1 MNQLASSFRDPAG
14 YLVTEGGRLY
24 RVVTEKGGVG
34 YRLLRTSGLYD
45 HLTKRGWLI
54 PHEELASSP
63 LPTPSACVLAPLLIP
78 FISYPYEWSFSQL
91 KDAALLTLDIQREAL
106 LKDMSLKDASNYN
119 IQFMGSRPFFI
130 DTLSFEQRSDF
141 PWVAYGQFCRH
152 FLAPLALMA
161 AGNMDIN
168 RTLIAFLDGL
178 PLTTALELLPLTQ
191 RLRWGLFLHLGLH
204 ARSQKRHQ
212 DANTTLSQKG
222 GQLFFG
228 VKKQLALVD
237 SLYQTVLALK
247 KPRIKTE
254 WGDYLS
260 TMDHYSSRAE
270 GEKKRIVEKIA
281 AENRPAMV
289 WDLGGNVGHYSRLF
303 SSRGL
308 RTICFD
314 GDPLCVD
321 ANYLEAKKENNEILL
336 PLLMDLANPSPAI
349 GWEHC
354 ERQSFL
360 QRGPAD
366 LVLALALVH
375 HLRITANIPLVRLG
389 SFFAS
394 CSRKLLI
401 EFVPKTDPM
410 VKKLLLNRSD
420 IFTDYSQM
428 EFEKSFGQHFRLV
441 QKWSLPESARLLYY
455 FECS

>member
-1 MNQLASSFRDPAG
+1 MKQLASSFRDAAG
-14 YLVTEGGRLY
+14 FLVTQGGRLY
-24 RVVTEKGGVG
+24 RVVTKTGEAD
-34 YRLLRTSGLYD
+34 YRLLQSSGLYD
-45 HLTKRGWLI
+45 HLTARGWLI

-63 LPTPSACVLAPLLIP
+63 LTMPAACVLAPLLIP

-91 KDAALLTLDIQREAL
+91 QDAALLTLDIQREAL
-106 LKDMSLKDASNYN
+106 QKDMSLKDASNYN
-119 IQFMGSRPFFI
+119 IQFMGSRPVFI
-130 DTLSFEQRSDF
+130 DTLSFEQRSDS

-168 RTLIAFLDGL
+168 RMLIAFLDGL
-178 PLTTALELLPLTQ
+178 PLATALQLLPLTQ

-212 DANTTLSQKG
+212 DSDVGRGKI
-222 GQLFFG
+222 LFFG
-228 VKKQLALVD
+228 IKRQLALVD

-260 TMDHYSSRAE
+260 TMDHYSVRAE
-270 GEKKRIVEKIA
+270 EEKKRIVEKVA
-281 AENRPAMV
+281 MENHPAMV
-289 WDLGGNVGHYSRLF
+289 WDLGGNIGHYSRLF

-321 ANYLEAKKENNEILL
+321 ANYLEAKKENNETLL

-394 CSRKLLI
+394 CGRKLLI
-401 EFVPKTDPM
+401 EFVPKGDPM

-420 IFTDYSQM
+420 IFTDYSQP

-455 FECS
+455 FERS